1 VAWGKFRELI
11 DGEPFVIL
19 TLVNRECYARTLIDT
34 RCLSYGLMTS
44 RFIRKNGL
52 KRIKIRPVTMEGF
65 DGTRQASIR
74 YVAVARMNIRGREEV
89 AYFYIT
95 DWLLDSYDLILGLLW
110 FRRNSV

>member
-1 VAWGKFRELI
+1 
-11 DGEPFVIL
+11 
-19 TLVNRECYARTLIDT
+19 
-34 RCLSYGLMTS
+34 
-44 RFIRKNGL
+44 
-52 KRIKIRPVTMEGF
+52 MEGF